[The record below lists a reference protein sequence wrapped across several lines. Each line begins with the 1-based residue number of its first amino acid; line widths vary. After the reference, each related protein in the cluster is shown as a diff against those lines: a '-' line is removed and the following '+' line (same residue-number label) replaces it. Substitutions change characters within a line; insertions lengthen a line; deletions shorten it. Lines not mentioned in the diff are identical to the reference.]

1 MNGVLLLNKPY
12 GITSHDAVNKIRR
25 IYSTKKVGHTGTLD
39 PMATGVLP
47 ILVGNAVKASEF
59 LVSDNKEYR
68 ARLILGIE
76 TDTED
81 TSGKVIKE
89 SSLIP
94 DDKSVEEAIN
104 SFLGDYEQIPPM
116 YSAIKVNGEK
126 LYDLARRG
134 VVIEREARKVRVD
147 AISSKK
153 ISEREWEITCAVS
166 KGTYIRTLVADIGK
180 KLGCGAAMSALERT
194 VSGKFTLSDSYT
206 FEEIENSS
214 DLSALLLK
222 TETLFEEYPRAELS
236 EFYTRLFENG
246 AEIYLA
252 RAGLKGFDEG
262 NFIRVCDSNG
272 KFFAFGEVKN
282 FEKGLAI
289 KSKKFFKETL

>member
-12 GITSHDAVNKIRR
+12 GITSHDAVNKVRR

-59 LVSDNKEYR
+59 LVSDNKEYK

-81 TSGKVIKE
+81 TSGKVIRE

-94 DDKSVEEAIN
+94 EDKAVEEVVK

-116 YSAIKVNGEK
+116 YSAIKVNGQK

-134 VVIEREARKVRVD
+134 EVIEREARKVRVD

-153 ISEREWEITCAVS
+153 ISEREWEICAAVS
-166 KGTYIRTLVADIGK
+166 KGTYIRTLVADIGR
-180 KLGCGAAMSALERT
+180 KLGCGASMSALERT
-194 VSGKFTLSDSYT
+194 VSGDFSLDNCYT
-206 FEEIENSS
+206 FEEIENTS
-214 DLSALLLK
+214 DLSSILLE
-222 TETLFEEYPRAELS
+222 TETLFEKYPRAELS

-246 AEIYLA
+246 AEIYLS
-252 RAGLKGFDEG
+252 RAGLVGFEEG
-262 NFIRVCDSNG
+262 DLLRVCDNYG
-272 KFFAFGEVKN
+272 KFFAFGEVKLY
-282 FEKGLAI
+282 EKGLAI

>member
-25 IYSTKKVGHTGTLD
+25 IYNTKKVGHTGTLD

-47 ILVGNAVKASEF
+47 ILVGNTVKASEF

-68 ARLILGIE
+68 AKFILGIE

-81 TSGKVIKE
+81 TSGKIIKE
-89 SSLIP
+89 STAIP
-94 DDKSVEEAIN
+94 SDTAVEEAVN
-104 SFLGDYEQIPPM
+104 SFLGDYAQIPPM

-134 VVIEREARKVRVD
+134 VVIERKARNVRVD

-153 ISEREWEITCAVS
+153 ISQREWEIVTSVS
-166 KGTYIRTLVADIGK
+166 KGTYIRTLVADIGR

-206 FEEIENSS
+206 FEEIENTA
-214 DLSALLLK
+214 DLSKLLLK

-246 AEIYLA
+246 AEIYLD
-252 RAGLKGFDEG
+252 RAGISGFEEG
-262 NFIRVCDSNG
+262 DCLRVCDSNG
-272 KFFAFGEVKN
+272 KFFAFGEIKQ

>member
-25 IYSTKKVGHTGTLD
+25 IYNTKKVGHTGTLD

-68 ARLILGIE
+68 ARFILGIE

-89 SSLIP
+89 SDFLP
-94 DDKSVEEAIN
+94 DDKAVEEAVN
-104 SFLGDYEQIPPM
+104 SFLGDYDQIPPM
-116 YSAIKVNGEK
+116 YSAIKVNGHK

-134 VVIEREARKVRVD
+134 EVIEREARKVRVD

-153 ISEREWEITCAVS
+153 ISEREWEICASVS
-166 KGTYIRTLVADIGK
+166 KGTYIRTLVADIGR

-194 VSGKFTLSDSYT
+194 VSGDFSLDKCYT
-206 FEEIENSS
+206 FEEIESAS
-214 DLSALLLK
+214 DLSTLLLE
-222 TETLFEEYPRAELS
+222 TETLFEKYPRAVLPD
-236 EFYTRLFENG
+236 FYTRLFENG
-246 AEIYLA
+246 AEIYLV
-252 RAGLKGFDEG
+252 RAGLQGFKEG
-262 NFIRVCDSNG
+262 DFIRVCDSNG

-289 KSKKFFKETL
+289 KSRKFFKETL